1 VVLLGHHRL
10 SSRAIDA
17 RSYFRLGAAVRRV
30 LPPRGLWRIACARA
44 KHVCSVWRH
53 EYNQIRAALER
64 THGDRGD
71 KGPLRS
77 ALVSERRSVI
87 WKRVSRVVYWCV
99 RLCAARIAQRKIP
112 KAQFCIQCATPF
124 LGLCERSGFENPS
137 KARYRAKCACP
148 FGAGAPVQGEVEAI
162 DGPTGERPH
171 LSVMFCDLVGSTAIA
186 AQLDPEEWRETVAGY
201 QRKAAEAISRFG
213 GLVGK
218 YPGDGAIAFFGLARG
233 ARQRRGAHGPRD
245 SRRHREARRTEIMS
259 PVWTST

>member
-112 KAQFCIQCATPF
+112 KALSSAFSARLPSWGYARGAASRIHPR
-124 LGLCERSGFENPS
+124 LGTARNVPALLAPARRFRGRWKRSM
-137 KARYRAKCACP
+137 ARRASALTYRSC
-148 FGAGAPVQGEVEAI
+148 FAI
-162 DGPTGERPH
+162 
-171 LSVMFCDLVGSTAIA
+171 SS

-218 YPGDGAIAFFGLARG
+218 YPGDGAVAFFGLARG
-233 ARQRRGAHGPRD
+233 ARQRRGARGPRD